1 MRSSK
6 QGTIVGALVG
16 TINLAQPNFLDKVSN
31 SDYGDTGGYLV
42 IAKGQRIIISAS
54 DKSRIMEALPEPGSN
69 QIIDRFFGG
78 YRGSDVIFNPAGK
91 AMLVSAA
98 PIPSADWMVIS
109 LQPTAEAFAP
119 IRALQERM
127 LIAAFVLTLLTLVIM
142 WMVLRRQLQPVVNTS
157 RKLALMVKGDQPLEP
172 LPVESMDEVGALIGG
187 FNQLLTTLEDREA
200 QIRSFYE
207 FDIVGLTITSPEKGW
222 LRINHSLCNMLEYS
236 EQELRG
242 MTWVELT
249 HPDDLAAD
257 IEQFN
262 RLLANEIEGYSLEKR
277 FVSKTG
283 KVIPTQLVVRC
294 VRKSNGDVDYITAMV
309 QDISD
314 RKAAEKA
321 IANLAYFDPLTQL
334 PNRRLLM
341 DRFHT
346 ALLGS
351 TRNHLHGA
359 VLFIDMDKFK
369 TINDT
374 LGHNY
379 GDLMLIQV
387 ARRIHSCVRDVD
399 TVSRFG
405 GDEFVVILE
414 DIDDS
419 CKTASQKI
427 SLIAEK
433 IRLVL
438 TEPYQLNGA
447 EYVCSP
453 SIGISVYCG
462 NAESADVLLKQAD
475 MAMYQAKD
483 SGRNSIRFFDP
494 AMQLA
499 VVTRAALESDL
510 RQAVQQQQLHL
521 YYQAQVDSKQHPIG
535 AEALLRWIHPKRGVV
550 SPAEFIPV
558 AEQCLAIIDI
568 GDWVLNAACKQLAV
582 WSTDDRTRHLTL
594 AVNVSAHQF
603 NQSDF
608 VSKVEKIL
616 HAYRLDASRLKLEL
630 TESVVLMDVANVISK
645 MHSLKALR
653 VKLSM
658 DDFGTGYSSLSY
670 LKQLPLDQLKIDQSF
685 VRDMT
690 IDSNDAVMVQTI
702 IDLAKNFRVNVIAEG
717 VETEEQLSLLKH
729 QGCLT
734 YQGYLFS
741 KPVPIDQFEALL
753 KP

>member
-1 MRSSK
+1 MKIINLNSIKTRVILFTLLTFLLCNWGMTLYISHMLTEDMLAQVSKLQYTNVTLLADHLDEEFLDRLSNLKERARIIHQEDIADPELLNRRLQKEAVFLRHFNGGAFITDIEGTAIASFPVSAGRIGVNYMFRDQIASALKDGKSAVSRVVVGKQLHAPVVSMATPVRDK

-510 RQAVQQQQLHL
+510 RQAV
-521 YYQAQVDSKQHPIG
+521 
-535 AEALLRWIHPKRGVV
+535 
-550 SPAEFIPV
+550 
-558 AEQCLAIIDI
+558 
-568 GDWVLNAACKQLAV
+568 
-582 WSTDDRTRHLTL
+582 
-594 AVNVSAHQF
+594 
-603 NQSDF
+603 
-608 VSKVEKIL
+608 
-616 HAYRLDASRLKLEL
+616 
-630 TESVVLMDVANVISK
+630 
-645 MHSLKALR
+645 
-653 VKLSM
+653 
-658 DDFGTGYSSLSY
+658 
-670 LKQLPLDQLKIDQSF
+670 
-685 VRDMT
+685 
-690 IDSNDAVMVQTI
+690 
-702 IDLAKNFRVNVIAEG
+702 
-717 VETEEQLSLLKH
+717 
-729 QGCLT
+729 
-734 YQGYLFS
+734 
-741 KPVPIDQFEALL
+741 
-753 KP
+753 